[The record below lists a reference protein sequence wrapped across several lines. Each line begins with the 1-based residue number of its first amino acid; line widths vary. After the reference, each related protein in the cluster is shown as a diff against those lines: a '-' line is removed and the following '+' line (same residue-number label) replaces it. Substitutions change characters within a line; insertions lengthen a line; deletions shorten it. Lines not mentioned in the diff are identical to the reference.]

1 MTNIHIRGDARRV
14 VDVDSGGQEEGAE
27 PLSRQDQPV
36 EARDQGRFDEIRE
49 TAEIAKDLCLG
60 VEIDSEERA
69 KIPAAPHYLA
79 GGEFEQVGYEWR
91 NVVLA
96 QHSDTLI
103 VDPARVGIPR

>member
-79 GGEFEQVGYEWR
+79 GGEFEQISCKWGS
-91 NVVLA
+91 VVLA
-96 QHSDTLI
+96 QHRDTLI